1 MRGCG
6 EEMAALVM
14 DGDKIKDTTSLDALV
29 DGTYKALVSTT
40 NTQGANPATPP
51 TNSGGAKLTRAD
63 IYKKDDKGRY
73 VMSTADRQK
82 ALAANPELLN

>member
-6 EEMAALVM
+6 EEMAALEM

-29 DGTYKALVSTT
+29 GGTYKGLVSTT
-40 NTQGANPATPP
+40 QTHGANPANPP
-51 TNSGGAKLTRAD
+51 TNTGGAKTRED

-73 VMSTADRQK
+73 VMSTAERQK
-82 ALAANPELLN
+82 ALADLMASENN